1 MLTTLQSFPT
11 CNCENITDAGLAH
24 LKGLTKLQTL
34 DISDCKNITDAGL
47 VHLEDLTNLETL
59 DLMETQTTDSVVAEL
74 QKALPNIETW
84 PKLFQNL
91 RASCSTEL
99 AQEFPAHVAAAWIG
113 HSVEIANK
121 HYWQVTDDDFAR
133 AVGKTKAAQNPAQ
146 QVHAG
151 PRRGSQVTGSAYK
164 ETTVL
169 QGSASS
175 RETSQTSRVGPAGF
189 EPTTKGL

>member
-1 MLTTLQSFPT
+1 M
-11 CNCENITDAGLAH
+11 ERAG
-24 LKGLTKLQTL
+24 
-34 DISDCKNITDAGL
+34 
-47 VHLEDLTNLETL
+47 
-59 DLMETQTTDSVVAEL
+59 
-74 QKALPNIETW
+74 IETW

-151 PRRGSQVTGSAYK
+151 PRRGSQVTG
-164 ETTVL
+164 VL
-169 QGSASS
+169 IRKPLHCKALRHHAKPCKHLEWAIEDLNLS
-175 RETSQTSRVGPAGF
+175 
-189 EPTTKGL
+189 

>member
-1 MLTTLQSFPT
+1 MGARDTNQEICGCHSLPKSACF
-11 CNCENITDAGLAH
+11 CN
-24 LKGLTKLQTL
+24 
-34 DISDCKNITDAGL
+34 S
-47 VHLEDLTNLETL
+47 
-59 DLMETQTTDSVVAEL
+59 
-74 QKALPNIETW
+74 
-84 PKLFQNL
+84 
-91 RASCSTEL
+91 
-99 AQEFPAHVAAAWIG
+99 PAHVAAAWIG

-164 ETTVL
+164 ETTAL

-175 RETSQTSRVGPAGF
+175 RETLQTSRVGDRGL
-189 EPTTKGL
+189 EPTTKTSGKSRFISTGSAKSSAPGVNESVIEVPTDIDLRTIIDSWPFLSPSVRSKIMDLVRAEER

>member
-1 MLTTLQSFPT
+1 M
-11 CNCENITDAGLAH
+11 ERAGI
-24 LKGLTKLQTL
+24 K
-34 DISDCKNITDAGL
+34 
-47 VHLEDLTNLETL
+47 
-59 DLMETQTTDSVVAEL
+59 
-74 QKALPNIETW
+74 TW

-91 RASCSTEL
+91 RSSCSTEL

-121 HYWQVTDDDFAR
+121 HYWQVTYDDFAK
-133 AVGKTKAAQNPAQ
+133 AVGEIKKSQNPSQ

-151 PRRGSQVTGSAYK
+151 PRRGSQVTGSGYK
-164 ETTVL
+164 KTSAL

-175 RETSQTSRVGPAGF
+175 RETSHTSRVGPAGF

>member
-1 MLTTLQSFPT
+1 MFPYFEKLRPYLKEAWDLAGT
-11 CNCENITDAGLAH
+11 GEKHVITRYRNSNANLRTQFKRYMERAG
-24 LKGLTKLQTL
+24 
-34 DISDCKNITDAGL
+34 
-47 VHLEDLTNLETL
+47 
-59 DLMETQTTDSVVAEL
+59 
-74 QKALPNIETW
+74 IETW

-91 RASCSTEL
+91 RSSCSTEL

-146 QVHAG
+146 QVHAE

-164 ETTVL
+164 KTTAL

-175 RETSQTSRVGPAGF
+175 RETLQTSRVGDRGL
-189 EPTTKGL
+189 EPLTSWVWTTRSGQLS

>member
-1 MLTTLQSFPT
+1 MGARDTNQEICGCHSLPKSACF
-11 CNCENITDAGLAH
+11 CN
-24 LKGLTKLQTL
+24 
-34 DISDCKNITDAGL
+34 S
-47 VHLEDLTNLETL
+47 
-59 DLMETQTTDSVVAEL
+59 
-74 QKALPNIETW
+74 
-84 PKLFQNL
+84 
-91 RASCSTEL
+91 
-99 AQEFPAHVAAAWIG
+99 PAHVAAAWIG

-164 ETTVL
+164 ETTAL